1 MNLLHLDTKEAAI
14 ENLGVQIHGGKNFK
28 GQIHNVVNPE
38 VQFQFFKIK
47 EAMLPKKKK
56 NSSLLV
62 KFIKKEST
70 PIQSAP
76 PALLTRVFFFFF
88 LMYE

>member
-47 EAMLPKKKK
+47 EAMLQK
-56 NSSLLV
+56 
-62 KFIKKEST
+62 
-70 PIQSAP
+70 
-76 PALLTRVFFFFF
+76 
-88 LMYE
+88 